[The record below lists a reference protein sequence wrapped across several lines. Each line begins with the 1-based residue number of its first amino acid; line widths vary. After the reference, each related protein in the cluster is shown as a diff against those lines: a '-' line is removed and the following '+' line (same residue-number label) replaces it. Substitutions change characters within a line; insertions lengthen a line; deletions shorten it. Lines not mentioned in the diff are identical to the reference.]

1 MFCWFNDVVFI
12 FDDESE
18 RSHTAEWLFVIRPR
32 KGLLSLEAAMEIK
45 VDITDAPKGYRR
57 KHLLFGNINEQKTN
71 IGVFS
76 LLWFACKAQQKEPAD
91 DRSQ

>member
-1 MFCWFNDVVFI
+1 MLKV
-12 FDDESE
+12 
-18 RSHTAEWLFVIRPR
+18 RSHIAEWLSVIWPR

-45 VDITDAPKGYRR
+45 MDIMHATKGYRR
-57 KHLLFGNINEQKTN
+57 KHHFFGNINENKTN
-71 IGVFS
+71 IGGFA